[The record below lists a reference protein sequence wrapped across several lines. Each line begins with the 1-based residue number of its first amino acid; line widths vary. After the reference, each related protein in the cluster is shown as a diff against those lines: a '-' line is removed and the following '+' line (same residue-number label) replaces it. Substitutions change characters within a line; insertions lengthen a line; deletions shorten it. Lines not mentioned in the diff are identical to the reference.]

1 MKGSM
6 REREKKGQI
15 QKGQPLKKKREK
27 KIWFG
32 FHPKTM
38 KIIQIKIAQTQHMT
52 YRTDTQT
59 TTWTELWQVGHFCP
73 PPKES
78 NKEKKKIVERIMNDR
93 MNGKKW

>member
-6 REREKKGQI
+6 RE
-15 QKGQPLKKKREK
+15 KKKKKKSKSKRGNPYKKKKK

-59 TTWTELWQVGHFCP
+59 TT
-73 PPKES
+73 
-78 NKEKKKIVERIMNDR
+78 
-93 MNGKKW
+93 